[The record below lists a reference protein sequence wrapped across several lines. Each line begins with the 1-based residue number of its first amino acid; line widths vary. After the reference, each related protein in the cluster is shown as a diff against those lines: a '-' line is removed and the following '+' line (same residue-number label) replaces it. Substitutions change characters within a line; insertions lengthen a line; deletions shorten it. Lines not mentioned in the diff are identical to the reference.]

1 MITELTAEQA
11 QARLAELA
19 AVLVDAVAQGASV
32 NFLAGFGQTEAE
44 AFWRGQLAGLAGGGT
59 RLLVAEQ
66 DGRLLGTVLLFLAH
80 QPNAP
85 FRAEIGKMLVHST
98 ARRRGLGRALLGA
111 AEARAV
117 SLGRTLLLLDTESG
131 SAGDALYRAAGWV
144 EYGRV
149 PGHAWRPDGEP
160 AETTMFYKRLAP
172 AISGG

>member
-1 MITELTAEQA
+1 MDETT
-11 QARLAELA
+11 ARLSELA

-32 NFLAGFGQTEAE
+32 NFLAGFSQAEGE
-44 AFWRGQLAGLAGGGT
+44 AFWRGQLGGLGSGAT
-59 RLLVAEQ
+59 RLLVAEEG
-66 DGRLLGTVLLFLAH
+66 GRLIGTVLLFLAH

-85 FRAEIGKMLVHST
+85 FRAEIGKMIVHSE

-111 AEARAV
+111 AEALAL
-117 SLGRTLLLLDTESG
+117 SLGRNLLLLDTESG

-149 PGHAWRPDGEP
+149 PGHAFRPNGVL